1 MFYRKKKKKSNTV
14 TRVYAKRPTLIY
26 TFHAVR
32 LKLFA
37 LNHCLR
43 LCWPNS
49 AENMGLLMTE
59 MSEMPKKG
67 MTCLGQMET
76 MTETMGLEENHFHGI
91 CRKLRQKCPPSPPK
105 AARNPHVLHPT
116 LDLLLHPQRRPK
128 NSLLARQ
135 QASPLHPRVPLPR
148 DSIVENPPRHPP
160 PGQGRGFELLAPR
173 EPLKWTWQE
182 RRGRAGGTLLRWE
195 EGGVIRGETAAPVG
209 NCPLEAGRLA
219 SWQ

>member
-1 MFYRKKKKKSNTV
+1 MQKDS
-14 TRVYAKRPTLIY
+14 TLIY

-37 LNHCLR
+37 LNHCLQ

-49 AENMGLLMTE
+49 AENMGLLMAE

-76 MTETMGLEENHFHGI
+76 MTETMGLEENHFHGT
-91 CRKLRQKCPPSPPK
+91 CRKLRQNVPHAPK
-105 AARNPHVLHPT
+105 AARKSSCAHPA

-135 QASPLHPRVPLPR
+135 QA
-148 DSIVENPPRHPP
+148 PP
-160 PGQGRGFELLAPR
+160 PPQGTP
-173 EPLKWTWQE
+173 PT
-182 RRGRAGGTLLRWE
+182 
-195 EGGVIRGETAAPVG
+195 
-209 NCPLEAGRLA
+209 
-219 SWQ
+219 

>member
-1 MFYRKKKKKSNTV
+1 MGCFIEKKKKSNTV

-49 AENMGLLMTE
+49 AENMGLLMAE

-76 MTETMGLEENHFHGI
+76 MTETMGLEENHFHET
-91 CRKLRQKCPPSPPK
+91 CRKPRQKCPPRPPK
-105 AARNPHVLHPT
+105 AARNPHELHPT
-116 LDLLLHPQRRPK
+116 LDLSLRPQRRPK

-135 QASPLHPRVPLPR
+135 QALPLHPGVPLPR

-160 PGQGRGFELLAPR
+160 PGQATGL
-173 EPLKWTWQE
+173 
-182 RRGRAGGTLLRWE
+182 
-195 EGGVIRGETAAPVG
+195 
-209 NCPLEAGRLA
+209 
-219 SWQ
+219 